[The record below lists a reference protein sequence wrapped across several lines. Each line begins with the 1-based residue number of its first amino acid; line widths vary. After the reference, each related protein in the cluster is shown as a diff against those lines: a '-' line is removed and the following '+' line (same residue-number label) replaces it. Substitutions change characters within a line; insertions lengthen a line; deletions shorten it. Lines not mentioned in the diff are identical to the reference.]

1 MTEHHDTV
9 RIHDTVRV
17 NNTVRLW
24 SKGDTV
30 YRDSI
35 RTVYV
40 SKDSDS
46 RSNAKATADSSAN
59 ASNDI
64 VTEKVVERVPWVMWV
79 VLGAMAAVTLIAL
92 AAAFINKI
100 RRKTN

>member
-46 RSNAKATADSSAN
+46 RTNAKAAADS
-59 ASNDI
+59 
-64 VTEKVVERVPWVMWV
+64 VRTVYKTTVETQYKTPGWVWKQIA
-79 VLGAMAAVTLIAL
+79 GCAAALITL
-92 AAAFINKI
+92 AATIATMIIKK
-100 RRKTN
+100 RKTN